1 MRYRPN
7 LFVVAER
14 PNDQEFLAAVGAM
27 LDDLHPKQVVKFH
40 RGQRVVALLEVE
52 ASGIASAVEAAA
64 EAVKGYRIP
73 GAEIVYV
80 RLNGVTSVISEDGE
94 VTPAR
99 MSSDPGDRLARPVA
113 VATTRPAAGDGET
126 LDAEAAL
133 AAARKAVDQALD

>member
-80 RLNGVTSVISEDGE
+80 RLNGVTSVVRDGE

-133 AAARKAVDQALD
+133 AAAREAVDQALD